1 MAATAPS
8 SARTA
13 SSFERVIISSVQ
25 FRSHSRRFV
34 EGEQV
39 SRGIV
44 DDQIGDRPSQ

>member
-1 MAATAPS
+1 MAATAPC

-13 SSFERVIISSVQ
+13 SSFERLTINSVQ
-25 FRSHSRRFV
+25 FRSPCRHFV